1 MPKNSTV
8 IEQRRKFVEWHNQS
22 DSGLMHPNFAQ
33 AMYYYQEDS
42 NSWHVRQNEQALKE
56 GWDSSVQAKNVRAF
70 IQVNLRNQHPGW
82 LAQSAA
88 NRVIKYVHF
97 KWQSTTNYLLAKTR
111 SRTTR

>member
-56 GWDSSVQAKNVRAF
+56 GVGIRRYKLRMCGRSSK
-70 IQVNLRNQHPGW
+70 
-82 LAQSAA
+82 
-88 NRVIKYVHF
+88 
-97 KWQSTTNYLLAKTR
+97 
-111 SRTTR
+111 